1 MRYAREREAACSDR
15 DGVGWKRALRV
26 PDAWA
31 FFTPHEVTLTMSVS
45 RFLFAFAALLV
56 ASAAFAADKP
66 GEIKGTM
73 LEPSP
78 DNLALTWAKANLVLP
93 AMLVGGRRW
102 EGHAEEAPDVIG
114 IAPLVI
120 VMHGSSG
127 VAPAVK
133 EFQVW
138 LADELGVASVAPD
151 SLAIPDRLTYTSPV
165 DVDTY
170 ERVHALRLAELDHA
184 VKASREWSWVDRLR
198 LVLAGTSEGAVAVG
212 RYAGKDAAAR
222 LIYSWSCESNYFVTE
237 PRLGVGAK
245 EPVLNAIA
253 ARDPYFSAAN
263 PWNKDRSVT
272 GSCGAA
278 LKDDPKAEVMV
289 IDADV
294 HTILNRPEVRART
307 AQFLRGVL
315 NP

>member
-1 MRYAREREAACSDR
+1 
-15 DGVGWKRALRV
+15 
-26 PDAWA
+26 
-31 FFTPHEVTLTMSVS
+31 MSVS
-45 RFLFAFAALLV
+45 RLLLALAALLFAPV
-56 ASAAFAADKP
+56 AFAADKP
-66 GEIKGTM
+66 GEIKGTV

-93 AMLVGGRRW
+93 GMLFGGRRW

-138 LADELGVASVAPD
+138 LADELGAASVAPD

-165 DVDTY
+165 AVDVY

-184 VKASREWSWVDRLR
+184 LKASRDWSWVDRLR
-198 LVLAGTSEGAVAVG
+198 IVLAGTSEGAVAVG
-212 RYAGKDAAAR
+212 RYSGKDVAAR
-222 LIYSWSCESNYFVTE
+222 LIYSWSCEDNYFVAA
-237 PRLGVGAK
+237 PQLGIGPK

-263 PWNKDRSVT
+263 PWNKDRTVT
-272 GSCGAA
+272 GSCAAA

-294 HTILNRPEVRART
+294 HTILNRPEVRQLSA
-307 AQFLRGVL
+307 AFLRRIL
-315 NP
+315 EP

>member
-1 MRYAREREAACSDR
+1 MF
-15 DGVGWKRALRV
+15 L
-26 PDAWA
+26 
-31 FFTPHEVTLTMSVS
+31 S
-45 RFLFAFAALLV
+45 RFLPASAALLLATAV
-56 ASAAFAADKP
+56 LAADKP
-66 GEIKGTM
+66 GETKGTE

-93 AMLVGGRRW
+93 ATLLGGRRW
-102 EGHAEEAPDVIG
+102 EGHAEDAPDAIG

-120 VMHGSSG
+120 LMHGSSG

-165 DVDTY
+165 EVATY
-170 ERVHALRLAELDHA
+170 ERVHALRLAELENA
-184 VKASREWSWVDRLR
+184 LKAARDWSWVDRFR
-198 LVLAGTSEGAVAVG
+198 IVLAGTSEGAVAVG

-222 LIYSWSCESNYFVTE
+222 LIYSWSCEDNYFVTA
-237 PRLGVGAK
+237 PRLGIGPK
-245 EPVLNAIA
+245 EPVLNAIS

-263 PWNKDRSVT
+263 PWNKDRAVT
-272 GSCGAA
+272 GSCAAA
-278 LKDDPKAEVMV
+278 LKDDPKAEVLV

-294 HTILNRPEVRART
+294 HTILNRPEVRDRT
-307 AQFLRGVL
+307 AAFLRGVL

>member
-1 MRYAREREAACSDR
+1 MF
-15 DGVGWKRALRV
+15 L
-26 PDAWA
+26 
-31 FFTPHEVTLTMSVS
+31 S
-45 RFLFAFAALLV
+45 RFLLASAALLLATAV
-56 ASAAFAADKP
+56 LAADKP
-66 GEIKGTM
+66 GETKGTE

-93 AMLVGGRRW
+93 ATLLGGRRW
-102 EGHAEEAPDVIG
+102 EGHAEDAPDAIG

-120 VMHGSSG
+120 LMHGSSG

-165 DVDTY
+165 DVATY
-170 ERVHALRLAELDHA
+170 ERVHALRLAELENTL
-184 VKASREWSWVDRLR
+184 KAARDWSWVDRFR
-198 LVLAGTSEGAVAVG
+198 VVLAGTSEGAVAVG

-222 LIYSWSCESNYFVTE
+222 LIYSWSCEDNYFVTA
-237 PRLGVGAK
+237 PRLGIGPK
-245 EPVLNAIA
+245 EPVLNAIS

-263 PWNKDRSVT
+263 PWNKDRAVT
-272 GSCGAA
+272 GSCAAA
-278 LKDDPKAEVMV
+278 LKDDPKAEVLV

-294 HTILNRPEVRART
+294 HTILNRPEVRDRT
-307 AQFLRGVL
+307 AAFLRGVL